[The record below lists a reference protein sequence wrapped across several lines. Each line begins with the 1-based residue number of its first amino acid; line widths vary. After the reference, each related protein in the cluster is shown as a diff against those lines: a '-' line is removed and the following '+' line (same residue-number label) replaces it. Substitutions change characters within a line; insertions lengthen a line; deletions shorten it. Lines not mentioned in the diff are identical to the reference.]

1 MLPPAAWKLC
11 QTLLVH
17 GLTVVA
23 VLNSHEWMQLPRDLD
38 CVEIFAGVGSI
49 AAAAAEKGLRAAAY
63 DKGRIPGA
71 TEETEDILTLQG
83 FRGAIA
89 LVLRLVSHG
98 LLWLASDCSS
108 WGFLNP
114 THFESPTQ
122 KGHTRNKHNPHVV
135 YIVWYIS
142 LENATNCLC

>member
-11 QTLLVH
+11 QSFLVH
-17 GLTVVA
+17 GLTVAA
-23 VLNSHEWMQLPRDLD
+23 VLNSHEWTHLPRDLD

-63 DKGRIPGA
+63 DKGRIPGV

-89 LVLRLVSHG
+89 LVLRLASHG
-98 LLWLASDCSS
+98 LRWLAPGGSS
-108 WGFLNP
+108 
-114 THFESPTQ
+114 
-122 KGHTRNKHNPHVV
+122 
-135 YIVWYIS
+135 
-142 LENATNCLC
+142 